1 MEITILLVATIAAI
15 LSGVSIFTST
25 APDPPKPDPRI
36 ADLQETLKAFEEDIN
51 RTLEA
56 MQKALLLTEH
66 RLKKDIAANKEDL
79 KSRLDAHVES
89 LHKTIT
95 DLMTIVEEEEE

>member
-1 MEITILLVATIAAI
+1 MDITILLVATIAAI

-36 ADLQETLKAFEEDIN
+36 ADLLEALKAFEEDIN

-56 MQKALLLTEH
+56 MQKNLLMTEH
-66 RLKKDIAANKEDL
+66 RLKKDIAAHKEEL
-79 KSRLDAHVES
+79 KAHLDNHVAS
-89 LHKTIT
+89 LQKTIT